1 MPKRVLVAD
10 DSESVRRAIQRVL
23 AHSGVNVC
31 ATASNGTEALDTAL
45 LVRPDV
51 VVLDLRMPGL
61 NGIEVAALLKKHLP
75 LAKVVLF
82 TMYAE
87 AVSQTTASVIGVPV
101 VSKAGGLGALVQTV
115 KNFLSDT
122 ESVVPE
128 SGAA

>member
-1 MPKRVLVAD
+1 
-10 DSESVRRAIQRVL
+10 VRRAIHRIL
-23 AHSGVNVC
+23 AEAGLNVC

-61 NGIEVAALLKKHLP
+61 NGVEVAALLKKHLP

-82 TMYAE
+82 TMYTE
-87 AVSQTTASVIGVPV
+87 AVSHTTASVLGLPV
-101 VSKAGGLGALVQTV
+101 ISKADGLAALVQTV
-115 KNFLSDT
+115 RNFLSDV
-122 ESVVPE
+122 ESIVPE